1 MCSPR
6 ASIGERFLGKSRLE
20 RKRSKTE
27 SDHGR
32 QREAVGFPVRVGHGV
47 LRASGVDKRERE
59 RIGRASLDLHHG
71 LVELSCGG
79 GFASRSDESFVPLV
93 ATVLPGLFVLG
104 LFTVIRLVDLN
115 GHYLQH
121 LAGMARIRAYY
132 RELTPEAADYFSPEE
147 TRLPRDVIPSLQLGM
162 SIAFLTTSSTML
174 ASINNIVAG
183 AGIALLARRLLGP
196 DRTLLAVLVG
206 VTGAGA
212 LTAAFLTFQ
221 KWRFSMFQ
229 PPPGSATRIDRPRK

>member
-1 MCSPR
+1 MEDKERQSAFLSALGTEYFVLQASTSANVSESAAR
-6 ASIGERFLGKSRLE
+6 ASIYIMALSSFLV
-20 RKRSKTE
+20 
-27 SDHGR
+27 
-32 QREAVGFPVRVGHGV
+32 AV
-47 LRASGVDKRERE
+47 
-59 RIGRASLDLHHG
+59 
-71 LVELSCGG
+71 